1 MTMKHTWAP
10 RFEPYFDQS
19 QWPEYHGVQLWPDPE
34 WKVVKLGRRKTK
46 HFRGDLDGWGH
57 DGGREMGNNQFQEPT
72 ERSQCGDCGVTGH
85 NTRRCTT
92 RKKKSKNNDSRSSQ
106 PSPSQPSPSQPSS
119 SQQGTGQGSTS
130 QQRTGQGSTSQ
141 QGTGQAST
149 TQQVP
154 TQHVPSRLGLTR
166 GRGARGSGGGRG
178 RGAARG
184 RGGIGRGGARGRGG
198 IGGGAARG
206 SGGIGGGLTRIGMR
220 GYLRG
225 PFPYGRFSTQQG
237 KSGVGGEEKD
247 AASEEQRLMER
258 AAKKL
263 REEDAAE
270 ARKKKDEEHKAKMD
284 EEWQMFLEHKRYD
297 ARIKENDRKTLE
309 KRKKEYEANFKKMWA
324 EAAAKR
330 EREHQRFTER
340 VKEEAS
346 KMRKREEEEEE
357 EEGFGWGGG
366 GLKVMEPPETTTT
379 LTRADDARTFEFT
392 IEFFPS
398 KAKLGDGSLRD
409 IEGDTIVK
417 WEVELSEIDPQEL
430 QSMEEKAVRNVVE
443 KIGESIFWGPEQ
455 EVALLWFDNWKG
467 EYVRIEDGEEMV
479 DENDRQNGWTTKQT
493 TFRAE
498 LVDLKSDSKVG
509 YVPSKLV
516 AQMVDDDW
524 ASERQIMPMCTDE
537 VELNEPTDLVI
548 APMDDT
554 EMVKNFG
561 IPVPDEDKEEND
573 ETTNLLIDAQ
583 RDICEDVDGQL
594 MEDAADDVDDAH
606 DDELVNVYDKENPV
620 IAVGK
625 LFPNMD
631 EFRMCFKTYAVKHE
645 FDAKTKWT
653 ERKKI
658 YARCRGFDGSVKPCK
673 WRKCA
678 AEPLVV
684 EDCWPKKK
692 KRGNGCRKKRSY
704 GETMQTE
711 QDLDVLQ
718 NEQQD
723 LDVFQNEDVVQNEQD
738 LDVLQNQDVVQNE
751 QDMDLVPNN
760 YLRADVVQAEP
771 ILEVVL
777 PNPGFPKD
785 VVRNEQDMDLV
796 PNDYLPA
803 DVVQAETVLEV
814 VLPNPVFP
822 EDVVPTKPILEVL
835 FPTELDDIPADA
847 VMKTKSLSELGIVV
861 KRSTHKKKK
870 KKKLK

>member
-1 MTMKHTWAP
+1 MP
-10 RFEPYFDQS
+10 R
-19 QWPEYHGVQLWPDPE
+19 
-34 WKVVKLGRRKTK
+34 
-46 HFRGDLDGWGH
+46 
-57 DGGREMGNNQFQEPT
+57 
-72 ERSQCGDCGVTGH
+72 
-85 NTRRCTT
+85 
-92 RKKKSKNNDSRSSQ
+92 
-106 PSPSQPSPSQPSS
+106 
-119 SQQGTGQGSTS
+119 
-130 QQRTGQGSTSQ
+130 
-141 QGTGQAST
+141 
-149 TQQVP
+149 
-154 TQHVPSRLGLTR
+154 
-166 GRGARGSGGGRG
+166 
-178 RGAARG
+178 
-184 RGGIGRGGARGRGG
+184 
-198 IGGGAARG
+198 
-206 SGGIGGGLTRIGMR
+206 
-220 GYLRG
+220 
-225 PFPYGRFSTQQG
+225 
-237 KSGVGGEEKD
+237 
-247 AASEEQRLMER
+247 
-258 AAKKL
+258 
-263 REEDAAE
+263 
-270 ARKKKDEEHKAKMD
+270 
-284 EEWQMFLEHKRYD
+284 
-297 ARIKENDRKTLE
+297 
-309 KRKKEYEANFKKMWA
+309 
-324 EAAAKR
+324 
-330 EREHQRFTER
+330 
-340 VKEEAS
+340 
-346 KMRKREEEEEE
+346 
-357 EEGFGWGGG
+357 FGWGGG

-379 LTRADDARTFEFT
+379 LTRVDDARTFEFT

-443 KIGESIFWGPEQ
+443 KIGESIFWGLEQ

-479 DENDRQNGWTTKQT
+479 DEIDRQNGWTTKQT

-509 YVPSKLV
+509 YVPSKL
-516 AQMVDDDW
+516 AAHMVDDDW
-524 ASERQIMPMCTDE
+524 DLERQIMPMCTSEVTVLHEGADADAQE
-537 VELNEPTDLVI
+537 GSDGVARVLSVDWNLVELNEPTDLVI

-554 EMVKNFG
+554 EMAKKFG
-561 IPVPDEDKEEND
+561 ILVPDEDKEEND
-573 ETTNLLIDAQ
+573 ETTNPLTDAQ

-620 IAVGK
+620 IVVGK

-631 EFRMCFKTYAVKHE
+631 EFRMCFKTYAIKHE

-653 ERKKI
+653 DRKKF

-673 WRKCA
+673 WRKYA

-704 GETMQTE
+704 GETMQTEQNE

-760 YLRADVVQAEP
+760 YLPADVVQAGP

-777 PNPGFPKD
+777 PNPVFPED
-785 VVRNEQDMDLV
+785 VVENEQDMDLV

-803 DVVQAETVLEV
+803 DVVQAEPILEV
-814 VLPNPVFP
+814 VLPNLVFP

-835 FPTELDDIPADA
+835 LPTELDDIPADA
-847 VMKTKSLSELGIVV
+847 VMKTKSLSELGILE
-861 KRSTHKKKK
+861 KRSTDKKKK